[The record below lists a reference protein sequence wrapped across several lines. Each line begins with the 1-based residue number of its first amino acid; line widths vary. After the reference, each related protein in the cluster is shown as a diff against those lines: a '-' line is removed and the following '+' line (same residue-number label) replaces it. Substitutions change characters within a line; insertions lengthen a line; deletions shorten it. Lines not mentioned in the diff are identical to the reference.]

1 MMARFLPFLF
11 LIVVLVGCKGDR
23 DRLPGSA
30 GGQDEVLVVMPKGHW
45 ESEPGAAV
53 RALLQQPLAGLPQHE
68 AMFRVAQ
75 CKPEDFA
82 SLLQLHHT
90 VLFADLDAN
99 RSEVRSLKEVHAL
112 GQLIVR
118 VEAPDPVSWIALLRE
133 RGEGIITIFEA
144 HHRERTGAQVKRE
157 VDERVVSA
165 VQQRLGVTLDIPGGY
180 RVMTLEDDFAWL
192 QRDRVMAGSGMEHNV
207 IEGLLIHRHPYTSDT
222 IWSVPSLV
230 ALRDTV
236 TRSRVPGPDPG
247 SYMVV
252 QKDFEGIDLMP
263 RGRATE
269 LGGRYAYLMRGLFG
283 MEGAKMGGPFVS
295 LSTLDAK
302 DDRIITVEGF
312 VYAPQFDKRPYVR
325 ELEAIIFSLRKGAKE
340 NP

>member
-1 MMARFLPFLF
+1 MMPRLPQFFL
-11 LIVVLVGCKGDR
+11 LIITLLGCKSDR

-53 RALLQQPLAGLPQHE
+53 RALLQQPLAGLPQQE

-90 VLFADLDAN
+90 VLFADLEAS
-99 RSEVRSLKEVHAL
+99 RAEVRSLKEVHAV

-118 VEAPDPVSWIALLRE
+118 VEAPDPGSWIALLRE
-133 RGEGIITIFEA
+133 RGEGITSAFET

-157 VDERVVSA
+157 VDDRVVSA

-222 IWSVPSLV
+222 IWNVRSLV
-230 ALRDTV
+230 ALRESV
-236 TRSRVPGPDPG
+236 TRSRVPGPYPG
-247 SYMVV
+247 SYLVV
-252 QKDFEGIDLMP
+252 PKAFEGIDLMP

-269 LGGRYAYLMRGLFG
+269 LNGRYAYLMRGLFG

-295 LSTLDAK
+295 LSTLDAIG
-302 DDRIITVEGF
+302 DRIITVEGF

-325 ELEAIIFSLRKGAKE
+325 ELEAVLFSLREGAKK